1 MYLANRGTATVSKA
15 SQADRLSEQ
24 IRVSRE
30 KAGQLPAG
38 SDRDELLRK
47 IEQDEAA
54 LRVIQWVTSSD
65 HLPPPLD
72 LIPMKRH
79 KLRRK

>member
-1 MYLANRGTATVSKA
+1 VSKA

-24 IRVSRE
+24 IRTSRE

-38 SDRDELLRK
+38 FDRDELLRK

-65 HLPPPLD
+65 HLPPPSDFL
-72 LIPMKRH
+72 PVKRH
-79 KLRRK
+79 RLRRK